1 MTGAILLPALEY
13 LEDNSRFFGSL
24 LYVLSYFPKMM
35 IFGFYITCTGLFLF
49 FIYQYERKRY
59 LAFCLEVMTKQ
70 VQQIAEGQS
79 LSLDMVVQPEL
90 QGYFE
95 GIQKIIAN
103 SEKAIIEVKNAEQLK
118 NELVTNVAHDLRS
131 PLTSIIGYLEL
142 INNDG
147 YQDEVELRYYIQ
159 VIHEKAASLHTLI
172 NDIFEYTFTQ
182 NQQMTIQK
190 DPVNLEEM
198 LNQLAVFSRVQLE
211 EVGMMFRLF
220 SSVTNPIVLGDGGKL
235 ARVFENLIQNSI
247 RYGSDGKY
255 LDVYLDETEKTIEV
269 EFVNYGQQSIPSAD
283 LPYIFER
290 FYRVE
295 KSRSQFSGGS
305 GLGLAIAKNII
316 ELHNGE
322 IMATSKPGR
331 TAIKV
336 VLLK

>member
-1 MTGAILLPALEY
+1 
-13 LEDNSRFFGSL
+13 
-24 LYVLSYFPKMM
+24 
-35 IFGFYITCTGLFLF
+35 
-49 FIYQYERKRY
+49 
-59 LAFCLEVMTKQ
+59 
-70 VQQIAEGQS
+70 
-79 LSLDMVVQPEL
+79 MVVQPEL

-198 LNQLAVFSRVQLE
+198 LNQLAVFSRVQ
-211 EVGMMFRLF
+211 
-220 SSVTNPIVLGDGGKL
+220 
-235 ARVFENLIQNSI
+235 
-247 RYGSDGKY
+247 
-255 LDVYLDETEKTIEV
+255 
-269 EFVNYGQQSIPSAD
+269 
-283 LPYIFER
+283 
-290 FYRVE
+290 
-295 KSRSQFSGGS
+295 
-305 GLGLAIAKNII
+305 
-316 ELHNGE
+316 
-322 IMATSKPGR
+322 
-331 TAIKV
+331 
-336 VLLK
+336 